1 MMEETGTAVKVASR
15 IKTFA
20 LLDAMFEV
28 ENLIEKETYEGV
40 CEYISLYQ
48 EQISSILSLYY
59 EYLYNRRQEEN
70 EVRFTESSDIVY
82 GDYEDGTLH
91 IKDHTIYDSSS
102 PYILQLLIKIEPA
115 GTEWVWEVVSESGN
129 SCVKYVI
136 TADEIK
142 NLSTSVE

>member
-1 MMEETGTAVKVASR
+1 MMKENGTAIKVASR

-20 LLDAMFEV
+20 LLDAMIEI
-28 ENLIEKETYEGV
+28 ENLIEKETYEAI
-40 CEYISLYQ
+40 CEYIGLYK
-48 EQISSILSLYY
+48 EQIASILSLYY
-59 EYLYNRRQEEN
+59 EYLYNRLQDEDVSEI
-70 EVRFTESSDIVY
+70 TEAFDIVY
-82 GDYEDGTLH
+82 GDYEDSLLH

-102 PYILQLLIKIEPA
+102 PYILQLLMKIEPE